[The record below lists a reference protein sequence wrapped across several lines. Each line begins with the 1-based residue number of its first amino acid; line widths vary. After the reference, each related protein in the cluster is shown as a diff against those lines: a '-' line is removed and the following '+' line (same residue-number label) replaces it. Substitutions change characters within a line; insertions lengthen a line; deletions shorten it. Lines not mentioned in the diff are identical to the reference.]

1 MSMTR
6 KPPSGLLSRYELQ
19 AQIRAAVSGYLLLAV
34 SAVFLLHVAYQ
45 AIRLQVFDEVVA
57 AVIGVLAVNCLLA
70 IGLISAFVQP
80 SGTYRFATTAAPTKR
95 LMAADPSSGIQ
106 AHSALLASKDG
117 INV

>member
-1 MSMTR
+1 
-6 KPPSGLLSRYELQ
+6 LLSRYELQ

-57 AVIGVLAVNCLLA
+57 AVIGALAVNCVLA
-70 IGLISAFVQP
+70 IGLIAAVARPAGAGEFVTSSASTRGQV
-80 SGTYRFATTAAPTKR
+80 AAISN
-95 LMAADPSSGIQ
+95 SSGIQ
-106 AHSALLASKDG
+106 THSALVASKDG